1 MNRLVHPTGFRSISF
16 VGFGAILLAFFEE
29 LIQLVAQEAVVEV
42 KFDSTMR
49 CGTLLAL
56 SQTLLT
62 FEVLPQL
69 KHPFSILLNTFMEV

>member
-1 MNRLVHPTGFRSISF
+1 M
-16 VGFGAILLAFFEE
+16 
-29 LIQLVAQEAVVEV
+29 AQEAVVEV